1 MGAFTG
7 LFRRDLRLALR
18 QGADTGLVLGFFVL
32 AVVLFPLGVGPE
44 PAILQ
49 RVGAGIVWVAAL
61 LAALLSLDRLF
72 EADHRDGDLDLLA
85 LSELPLE
92 LAVLAKCAAHWVAT
106 GLPLALVSPFLAL
119 FVDLEPAPIVVL
131 ALSLL
136 IGTPALS
143 LIGSVVAALTLGAR
157 RQGVVLS
164 ILALPLYVP
173 PLVFG
178 AGAVEASAAGTG
190 ERANLLILA
199 ALTLGALAF
208 CPWASAAALR
218 EALD

>member
-1 MGAFTG
+1 MGAFAG

-119 FVDLEPAPIVVL
+119 FVDLEPVPMFVL

-199 ALTLGALAF
+199 ALTLGALAL

-218 EALD
+218 EAVD